1 MENQIIQYFKGER
14 YESLIFLAAG
24 AAAIAAA
31 AYFLLK
37 QKTPFHFGL
46 STGIVAIGLIQIVV
60 GYSVYSRTEAQV
72 MELKNLY
79 ENDKSAYVALE
90 EPRMD
95 KVMKNFV
102 IYRWVEIGLIVA
114 GLLVMFI
121 PFFSAYMK
129 GLAAGLFLQSLLM
142 LGLDYFAEKRGKEYT
157 EVVQIMKKDL

>member
-90 EPRMD
+90 EPLYGQGDEEFCHLSMGRNRTYSLRFTRH
-95 KVMKNFV
+95 VHPIFLCLYERFSSRSVFAIFV
-102 IYRWVEIGLIVA
+102 NARIGLLRRKT
-114 GLLVMFI
+114 G
-121 PFFSAYMK
+121 
-129 GLAAGLFLQSLLM
+129 
-142 LGLDYFAEKRGKEYT
+142 
-157 EVVQIMKKDL
+157 